1 MHGGGPKVRP
11 QLLGPDSGLVPVVW
25 TNMLG
30 VEAGLSHYISAR
42 HVCLLELQV
51 SKSREKQTTEQNFAL
66 ALAYDKKK
74 EPQSQEKG
82 NHMHRRSQPADGN
95 CKFDVFLLTHSD
107 ANTSTTASHQ
117 TPKQEFSNL
126 W

>member
-1 MHGGGPKVRP
+1 MLNSGLTPQCAIIVGTVRALKMHGGGPKVRP

-74 EPQSQEKG
+74 GTTITGKREP
-82 NHMHRRSQPADGN
+82 HA
-95 CKFDVFLLTHSD
+95 
-107 ANTSTTASHQ
+107 Q
-117 TPKQEFSNL
+117 TFSSRGWQL
-126 W
+126 